1 MLIHERIESAC
12 SPIAFFRT
20 TPALDFL
27 RGPLLTAYLRF
38 EILVWAAIAGLSLLS
53 LAGEALL
60 PAPAEPDK
68 PNFTPGL
75 LGVFAFSA
83 LMLVMFV
90 AIWRFKKWGVVL
102 LALWTIVMLVGTIAT
117 LLSPPIDWLALL
129 ALAGIVVA
137 RTVVLLFEIR
147 PKWSYFENGV
157 M

>member
-1 MLIHERIESAC
+1 MFSNRI
-12 SPIAFFRT
+12 FRT

-60 PAPAEPDK
+60 PAPAEPGE

-75 LGVFAFSA
+75 VGVFAFSL
-83 LMLVMFV
+83 LMLVVFV
-90 AIWRFKKWGVVL
+90 AVWRFKKWGVVL
-102 LALWTIVMLVGTIAT
+102 LALWTVVMLAGTIAT

-129 ALAGIVVA
+129 ALAGIVLA
-137 RTVVLLFEIR
+137 RMVVLLFEIR

>member
-1 MLIHERIESAC
+1 MFSNRI
-12 SPIAFFRT
+12 FRT

-38 EILVWAAIAGLSLLS
+38 EILVWAAIAVLSVVS

-60 PAPAEPDK
+60 SAPSEPGE

-75 LGVFAFSA
+75 VGVFAFSA

-90 AIWRFKKWGVVL
+90 AVWRFKKWGVVL
-102 LALWTIVMLVGTIAT
+102 LAAWTLIMMVATVAT
-117 LLSPPIDWLALL
+117 LLSPPVDWLALL
-129 ALAGIVVA
+129 ALAGIALA